1 MVNAAA
7 SRIAKILSIMVPK
20 MEHPDLAIGNFH
32 AISGIYLWFMMVWA
46 LFAGANKYSKN
57 GGRCGSNRL
66 TGP

>member
-1 MVNAAA
+1 
-7 SRIAKILSIMVPK
+7 MVPK
-20 MEHPDLAIGNFH
+20 MEHPDLVIGNFH